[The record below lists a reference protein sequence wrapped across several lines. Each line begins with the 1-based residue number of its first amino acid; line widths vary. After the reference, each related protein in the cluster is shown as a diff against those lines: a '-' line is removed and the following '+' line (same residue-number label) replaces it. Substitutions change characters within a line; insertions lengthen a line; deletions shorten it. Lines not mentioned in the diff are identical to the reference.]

1 MMVLREGVKV
11 ASGIVEGL
19 RAQPL
24 ALALVVINVLYLGV
38 AVWFLSLLSDRAA
51 ANDAFLLKLIQR
63 DDCKGPGS
71 P

>member
-38 AVWFLSLLSDRAA
+38 AVWFLSLLADRAA
-51 ANDAFLLKLIQR
+51 ANDTFLLKLIQR
-63 DDCKGPGS
+63 DDCKGSGS